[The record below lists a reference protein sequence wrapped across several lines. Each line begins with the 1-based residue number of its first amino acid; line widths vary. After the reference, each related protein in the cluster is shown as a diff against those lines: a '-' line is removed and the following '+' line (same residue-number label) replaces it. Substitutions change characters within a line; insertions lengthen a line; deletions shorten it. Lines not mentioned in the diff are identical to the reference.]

1 MIFFEFEIERWHDK
15 GYIFNCNMDGDNFL
29 AIYSN
34 HRDEM
39 LSQFY
44 FDVLIISYTQIDVL
58 DCVDLGSYKQAD
70 LKNVLLFCANVSD
83 LEFIVFQENGF

>member
-1 MIFFEFEIERWHDK
+1 MKITEFIETAGNGKYHVIESIIMIFFEFEIERWHDK

-34 HRDEM
+34 HRNEM

-44 FDVLIISYTQIDVL
+44 FDVLIIGYTQIDVL
-58 DCVDLGSYKQAD
+58 DCVDLGSHK
-70 LKNVLLFCANVSD
+70 
-83 LEFIVFQENGF
+83 